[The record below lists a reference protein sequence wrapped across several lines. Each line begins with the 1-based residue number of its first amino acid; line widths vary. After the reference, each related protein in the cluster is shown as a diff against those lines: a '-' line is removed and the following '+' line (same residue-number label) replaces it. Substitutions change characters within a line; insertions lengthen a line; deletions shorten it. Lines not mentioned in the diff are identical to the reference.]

1 MKACTSRDIAFIVA
15 VLVSWCFVSGT
26 PAKAETSKDLKALYD
41 EEIVADFES
50 LLENC
55 KSIQN
60 EIELEKDTL
69 LTQEDYN
76 SFITLAEDYWTE
88 YSGQVKSQAN
98 EIIARNI
105 EINESVKSS
114 FYGDIGVLLSLDAEY
129 KSNEVKVNEMLSNL
143 DNVVI
148 SEKYEIDRSK
158 LASLLSDLSNAES
171 QYNKAAEGAVELGD
185 VTNFKWPLA
194 CETRVCSKYGS
205 RIDPILK
212 TVVSFHK
219 GVDLDADEGTPV
231 LAAFNGKVL
240 STSWSDIA
248 GYEVWIDHGDGIKTY
263 YCHLKEFK
271 CKPGQIVKQYD
282 TVALSGNTGSRTTG
296 PHLHFSMQIDG
307 GRVDPGIVG
316 NQ

>member
-185 VTNFKWPLA
+185 VTNFKWPSHSSL
-194 CETRVCSKYGS
+194 
-205 RIDPILK
+205 
-212 TVVSFHK
+212 
-219 GVDLDADEGTPV
+219 
-231 LAAFNGKVL
+231 
-240 STSWSDIA
+240 
-248 GYEVWIDHGDGIKTY
+248 
-263 YCHLKEFK
+263 
-271 CKPGQIVKQYD
+271 
-282 TVALSGNTGSRTTG
+282 
-296 PHLHFSMQIDG
+296 
-307 GRVDPGIVG
+307 
-316 NQ
+316 